1 MGMMNDPAYDDIEI
15 DGKLV
20 AVFHTDETLGSPN
33 YLYAAGDIA
42 WFFSADE
49 VHAPDILEALPG

>member
-1 MGMMNDPAYDDIEI
+1 MGLMNDPAYDDIEI

-20 AVFHTDETLGSPN
+20 TAFHTEETLGSPN

-49 VHAPDILEALPG
+49 VHVPDILEALPG